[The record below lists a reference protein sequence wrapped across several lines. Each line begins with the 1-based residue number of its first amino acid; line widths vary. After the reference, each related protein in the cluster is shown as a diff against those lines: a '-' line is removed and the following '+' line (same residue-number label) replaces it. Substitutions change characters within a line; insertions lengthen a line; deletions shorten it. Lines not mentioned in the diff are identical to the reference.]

1 MGSPYACTY
10 IILFIN
16 YFFHIVNMLF
26 LLKNKT
32 FLFFFIGNITSLIG
46 FGFNLIAISWM
57 VLEESG
63 SEYLLGKIMASATA
77 PGLILAIFA
86 GVIIDRVNRKWLL
99 VFLDIFRLIVV
110 SVFLYFI
117 SKFNFE
123 VSFLYPV
130 AFFMGLGN
138 SLFWPTAQAF
148 VQELVSE
155 KDYFN
160 ANKLLSA
167 SYQVG
172 SILGAGIGGL
182 IVHAYSPIVAL
193 WINILTY
200 IVSAFFISLAPFKR
214 KNLYTEETNLFD
226 LIMKGFSYLRKRV
239 DILILGLTTILSD
252 VAIWGSLSVLTITIS
267 KEVFEKGSL
276 GYGIMDGFYGIGA
289 LLSTVLVGIILT
301 KFGKASYLMFCYAIA
316 GIMCLISPVMA
327 NIYLAGIAYFI
338 MGLHNNSA
346 RIIVRTIFME
356 NIPNHIMGRV
366 QTILG
371 VYTRAMVVLSS
382 LYAGWA
388 IEYHNISL
396 AINFTFLH
404 FIISLLGILL
414 LRMTWKNGNSIFL
427 KASYNA

>member
-1 MGSPYACTY
+1 MDNPYG
-10 IILFIN
+10 INIGFI
-16 YFFHIVNMLF
+16 YFDHFSDTLAMLH

-32 FLFFFIGNITSLIG
+32 FMLFFIGNITSLIG

-77 PGLILAIFA
+77 PGLVLAIFA
-86 GVIIDRVNRKWLL
+86 GVIIDKVNRKWLL
-99 VFLDIFRLIVV
+99 VALDIFRMLVV
-110 SVFLYFI
+110 IGFLYHI
-117 SKFNFE
+117 SNNKFE
-123 VSFLYPV
+123 LSILYPV

-155 KDYFN
+155 KDYFD

-182 IVHAYSPIVAL
+182 IVHVFSPVAAL

-200 IVSAFFISLAPFKR
+200 LVSAIFISLAPFKR
-214 KNLYTEETNLFD
+214 EKINTEDKSLYD
-226 LIMKGFSYLRKRV
+226 SIMKGFSYLKSRTDV
-239 DILILGLTTILSD
+239 LILGLTTILSD

-267 KEVFEKGSL
+267 KEIFQKGSL

-289 LLSTVLVGIILT
+289 LLSTILVGIVLS
-301 KFGKASYLMFCYAIA
+301 KFGKASYLMFCYAVA
-316 GIMCLISPVMA
+316 GFMCLITPIMA
-327 NIYLAGIAYFI
+327 NIYIAGIAYFI

-366 QTILG
+366 QTVLG

-382 LYAGWA
+382 LYVGWA
-388 IEYHNISL
+388 IEYHNISI
-396 AINFTFLH
+396 ATYFTFGH
-404 FIISLLGILL
+404 FMIALLGVFILP
-414 LRMTWKNGNSIFL
+414 MIWKNKENIFL
-427 KASYNA
+427 KVSHSA

>member
-1 MGSPYACTY
+1 
-10 IILFIN
+10 
-16 YFFHIVNMLF
+16 MLR

-32 FLFFFIGNITSLIG
+32 FLLFFIGNITSLIG

-77 PGLILAIFA
+77 PGLVLAIFA
-86 GVIIDRVNRKWLL
+86 GVIIDKVNRKWLL
-99 VFLDIFRLIVV
+99 VALDIFRMLVV
-110 SVFLYFI
+110 IGFLYHI
-117 SKFNFE
+117 SNNKFE
-123 VSFLYPV
+123 LSILYPV

-155 KDYFN
+155 KDYFD

-182 IVHAYSPIVAL
+182 IVHAFSPVAAL

-200 IVSAFFISLAPFKR
+200 LVSAMFISLAPFKR
-214 KNLYTEETNLFD
+214 KKVNTEDNSLYD
-226 LIMKGFSYLRKRV
+226 SIMKGFLYLKRRADV
-239 DILILGLTTILSD
+239 LILGLTTILSD

-267 KEVFEKGSL
+267 KEIFQKGSL
-276 GYGIMDGFYGIGA
+276 GYGIMDSFYGIGA
-289 LLSTVLVGIILT
+289 LLSTVLVGVVLS
-301 KFGKASYLMFCYAIA
+301 KFGKASYLIFCYAVA
-316 GIMCLISPVMA
+316 GFMCLITPIMA
-327 NIYLAGIAYFI
+327 NIYIAGIAYFI

-382 LYAGWA
+382 LYVGWA
-388 IEYHNISL
+388 IEYHNISI
-396 AINFTFLH
+396 ATYFTFGH
-404 FIISLLGILL
+404 FMIALLGVFILP
-414 LRMTWKNGNSIFL
+414 MIWKNKENIFL
-427 KASYNA
+427 KVSHNA

>member
-1 MGSPYACTY
+1 M
-10 IILFIN
+10 FR
-16 YFFHIVNMLF
+16 

-32 FLFFFIGNITSLIG
+32 FLLFFIGNITSLIG
-46 FGFNLIAISWM
+46 FGVNLIAISWM

-77 PGLILAIFA
+77 PGLLLAIFA
-86 GVIIDRVNRKWLL
+86 GIIIDKVNRKWLL
-99 VFLDIFRLIVV
+99 VFLDIFRMIVII
-110 SVFLYFI
+110 SFLYYLLNHGFKI
-117 SKFNFE
+117 SL
-123 VSFLYPV
+123 LYPV
-130 AFFMGLGN
+130 ALFMGLGN

-148 VQELVSE
+148 VQELVSD

-172 SILGAGIGGL
+172 SILGAGIGGV
-182 IVHAYSPIVAL
+182 IVHIYSPEIAL
-193 WINILTY
+193 WINIITY
-200 IVSAFFISLAPFKR
+200 FFSAIFISLAPFQR
-214 KNLYTEETNLFD
+214 KKSKIEEKSLYESM
-226 LIMKGFSYLRKRV
+226 IKGFSYLNGRSDV
-239 DILILGLTTILSD
+239 LILGLTTILSD

-267 KEVFEKGSL
+267 KEVFQKGSL

-289 LLSTVLVGIILT
+289 LLSTILVGIVLS
-301 KFGKASYLMFCYAIA
+301 KFGKASYLMFCYAVA
-316 GIMCLISPVMA
+316 GFMCLFSPIMA
-327 NIYLAGIAYFI
+327 NIYLAGVAYFI

-356 NIPNHIMGRV
+356 NIPNYIMGRV

-371 VYTRAMVVLSS
+371 VYTRAMVILSS

-396 AINFTFLH
+396 ATYFTFGHFTIALLGV
-404 FIISLLGILL
+404 FIIQ
-414 LRMTWKNGNSIFL
+414 MTWKNGKNIFL
-427 KASYNA
+427 KVSYNA

>member
-1 MGSPYACTY
+1 MDTSCSTDIDFIYFDHSSN
-10 IILFIN
+10 ILT
-16 YFFHIVNMLF
+16 MLH
-26 LLKNKT
+26 LLKSKT
-32 FLFFFIGNITSLIG
+32 FLLFFIGNITSLIG

-57 VLEESG
+57 VLEKSG

-77 PGLILAIFA
+77 PGLVLAIFA
-86 GVIIDRVNRKWLL
+86 GVIIDKVNRKWLL
-99 VFLDIFRLIVV
+99 VFLDIFRMLVITG
-110 SVFLYFI
+110 FLFFI
-117 SKFNFE
+117 SNNQFQI
-123 VSFLYPV
+123 SILYPV

-155 KDYFN
+155 KDYFD

-193 WINILTY
+193 WINIIAYL
-200 IVSAFFISLAPFKR
+200 VSAIFISLAPFKR
-214 KNLYTEETNLFD
+214 KTPNIHDKTLYNSIL
-226 LIMKGFSYLRKRV
+226 KGFSYLKNRI

-267 KEVFEKGSL
+267 KEIFQKGSL

-289 LLSTVLVGIILT
+289 LLSTIVVGMVLS
-301 KFGKASYLMFCYAIA
+301 KFGKASYLIFCYAIA
-316 GIMCLISPVMA
+316 GFMCLATPIAA
-327 NIYLAGIAYFI
+327 NIYFAGIAYFI

-366 QTILG
+366 QTVLG

-396 AINFTFLH
+396 ATYFTFGH
-404 FIISLLGILL
+404 FTIALFGIFVLQ
-414 LRMTWKNGNSIFL
+414 MIWKDKESIFL
-427 KASYNA
+427 KVPHSA

>member
-1 MGSPYACTY
+1 MDNPYG
-10 IILFIN
+10 INIGFI
-16 YFFHIVNMLF
+16 YFDHFSDTLAMLH

-32 FLFFFIGNITSLIG
+32 FMLFFIGNITSLIG

-77 PGLILAIFA
+77 PGLVLAIFA
-86 GVIIDRVNRKWLL
+86 GVIIDKVNRKWLL
-99 VFLDIFRLIVV
+99 VALDIFRMLVV
-110 SVFLYFI
+110 IGFLYHI
-117 SKFNFE
+117 SNNKFE
-123 VSFLYPV
+123 LSILYPV

-155 KDYFN
+155 KDYFD

-182 IVHAYSPIVAL
+182 IVHAFSPVAAL

-200 IVSAFFISLAPFKR
+200 LVSAIFISLAPFKR
-214 KNLYTEETNLFD
+214 EKINTEDKSLYD
-226 LIMKGFSYLRKRV
+226 SIMKGFSYLKSRTDV
-239 DILILGLTTILSD
+239 LILGLTTILSD

-267 KEVFEKGSL
+267 KEIFQKGSL

-289 LLSTVLVGIILT
+289 LLSTILVGIVLS

-316 GIMCLISPVMA
+316 GFMCLITPIMA
-327 NIYLAGIAYFI
+327 NIYIAGIAYFI

-366 QTILG
+366 QTVLG

-382 LYAGWA
+382 LYVGWA
-388 IEYHNISL
+388 IEYHNISI
-396 AINFTFLH
+396 ATYFTFGH
-404 FIISLLGILL
+404 FMIALLGVFILP
-414 LRMTWKNGNSIFL
+414 MIWKNKENIFL
-427 KASYNA
+427 KVSHSA